1 MIPACS
7 SELTDARRVTADRFH
22 RRGSHLAHRKGKISD
37 GQVDSTVSQLAHP
50 IVPYVHDVAVR
61 AGNHVRFM
69 PVELDLRCRSCAQ
82 EMSISRPRIKAQS
95 CRGRETKGRKSRLT
109 VPC

>member
-69 PVELDLRCRSCAQ
+69 PVELDLRRGSCARRGLL
-82 EMSISRPRIKAQS
+82 ISRPVVEVTGLSKQEYAT
-95 CRGRETKGRKSRLT
+95 GG
-109 VPC
+109 